1 MSHWYAAAKR
11 GLASLTKKQAKDRYH
26 ADRAAHH
33 RAVLAGTLRDG
44 TLGSVIPKHAAA
56 NFKASAANG
65 TLGLW
70 VRRPENLHELH
81 KESYAMPRQA
91 LSLELRSVWDD
102 MQEHA
107 RKGVDKYNFAI
118 LRHNMLESEMEVAID
133 VFHIWVTESITRA
146 ILETTKDMPYQLMML
161 LTDGKPVDVGTC
173 G

>member
-33 RAVLAGTLRDG
+33 RAVLTGTLRDG

-70 VRRPENLHELH
+70 VRKPENLHELH
-81 KESYAMPRQA
+81 KESYAMPRRA
-91 LSLELRSVWDD
+91 LSPELSTR
-102 MQEHA
+102 QEI
-107 RKGVDKYNFAI
+107 RIRGPGPFEIPGYER
-118 LRHNMLESEMEVAID
+118 RHLAE
-133 VFHIWVTESITRA
+133 F
-146 ILETTKDMPYQLMML
+146 
-161 LTDGKPVDVGTC
+161 
-173 G
+173 